1 MEEDIWKRVKKRI
14 NQNFYLFYTK
24 HHETTKMEEHK
35 EASREEYKKGAR
47 KNKSLTFRTMAQT
60 NR

>member
-1 MEEDIWKRVKKRI
+1 MK
-14 NQNFYLFYTK
+14 
-24 HHETTKMEEHK
+24 EHK
-35 EASREEYKKGAR
+35 EASREEYKKGGTR